1 MLADAIQGLR
11 GCVLALGLSVF
22 VFLSLRYRPRF
33 IWGVRNGGVRRARPA
48 HPHPVSPWTD
58 AAGRPRAGL
67 TASSPRTH
75 PETSPRDVAGCG
87 EASSPGQ

>member
-33 IWGVRNGGVRRARPA
+33 IGGVRNGGVRGLLIIT
-48 HPHPVSPWTD
+48 VFSPWTD

-87 EASSPGQ
+87 EASPPGQ